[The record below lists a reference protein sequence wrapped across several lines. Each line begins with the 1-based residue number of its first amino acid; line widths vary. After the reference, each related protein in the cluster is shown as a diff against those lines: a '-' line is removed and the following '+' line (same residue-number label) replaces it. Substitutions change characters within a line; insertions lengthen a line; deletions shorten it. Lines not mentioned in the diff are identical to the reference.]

1 MNDFQFVDG
10 ELACEGVSI
19 AAVAAK
25 VGTPFY
31 LYSHATLCRHLQVF
45 DSAFSDIPHLTAFAV
60 KSNSNLAVLKLV
72 ANQGFGAD
80 IVSGGELYRALQ
92 AGIEPA
98 KIVFAGVGKN
108 AEEIEY
114 ALKTGIRMF
123 NVESEAELGA
133 INDVAVR
140 MGKKASVALRVN
152 PDVDP
157 MTHPYISTGLKKSK
171 FGIGSQFALESF
183 AAAMQF
189 SAIDVVGVHMHIG
202 SQLTTVSPFVDAVK
216 KLLELIEQLQ
226 KRGIDLHYI
235 NIGGGLGISYE
246 DETPPQPQDLANA
259 LMPLLRDLK
268 VHLILEPGR
277 VIVGNAG
284 ILVTKVLYIK
294 KGDGK
299 DFVIV
304 DAAMNDLL
312 RPSLYD
318 AYHEIVPV
326 RQDERDLTVV
336 DVVGPVC
343 ESGDFLAKDRELPEV
358 KSGELLTVMSAGAYA
373 FTMASNYNARPRVP
387 EVMVRDNEIHVIR
400 ARESYADLVKGEV
413 IPKFL
418 Q

>member
-1 MNDFQFVDG
+1 MHDFQFVDG
-10 ELACEGVSI
+10 ELFCEGVSI

-60 KSNSNLAVLKLV
+60 KSNSNLAILKLV
-72 ANQGFGAD
+72 ANHGLGAD

-92 AGIEPA
+92 AGIEPT

-123 NVESEAELGA
+123 NVESAAELGA
-133 INDVAVR
+133 INDVAAR
-140 MGKKASVALRVN
+140 MGTKAPVALRVN

-157 MTHPYISTGLKKSK
+157 MTHPYIATGLKKSK

-183 AAAMQF
+183 EAAMQC

-216 KLLELIEQLQ
+216 KLLGLIEQLQ
-226 KRGIDLHYI
+226 QRGIDLHCI
-235 NIGGGLGISYE
+235 NVGGGLGISYE
-246 DETPPQPQDLANA
+246 DETPPHPSDLAEA

-294 KGDGK
+294 NGDGK
-299 DFVIV
+299 NFVIV

-318 AYHEIVPV
+318 AYHKIVPV
-326 RQDERDLTVV
+326 RQDKRDSMVV
-336 DVVGPVC
+336 DVVGPIC
-343 ESGDFLAKDRELPEV
+343 ESGDFLAKDRKLPEV
-358 KSGELLTVMSAGAYA
+358 KPEELLAVMSAGAYA

-387 EVMVRDNEIHVIR
+387 EVMVRDRDIHVIR
-400 ARESYADLVKGEV
+400 ERESYVDLVKGEV
-413 IPKFL
+413 IPNFL

>member
-1 MNDFQFVDG
+1 MHDFQFVDG
-10 ELACEGVSI
+10 EFFCEGVSI
-19 AAVAAK
+19 GAVAAK

-31 LYSHATLCRHLQVF
+31 LYSHATLCRHVQAF

-60 KSNSNLAVLKLV
+60 KSNSNLAILKLV
-72 ANQGFGAD
+72 ANQGLGAD

-92 AGIEPA
+92 AGIEPT
-98 KIVFAGVGKN
+98 KIVFAGVGKT

-114 ALKTGIRMF
+114 ALETGIRMF
-123 NVESEAELGA
+123 NVESEDELRA
-133 INDVAVR
+133 INDVAAR
-140 MGKKASVALRVN
+140 MGKKAPVALRVN

-171 FGIGSQFALESF
+171 FGIGSKFALESF
-183 AAAMQF
+183 EIATQLP
-189 SAIDVVGVHMHIG
+189 AIDVVGVHMHIG
-202 SQLTTVSPFVDAVK
+202 SQLTQVSPFVDAVK
-216 KLLELIEQLQ
+216 RILVLIEQLQ
-226 KRGIDLHYI
+226 QRGINLHYV
-235 NIGGGLGISYE
+235 NIGGGLGISYA
-246 DETPPQPQDLANA
+246 DETPPHPSDLAEA
-259 LMPLLRDLK
+259 LLPLLRDLK

-294 KGDGK
+294 DGDGK
-299 DFVIV
+299 NFVIV

-318 AYHEIVPV
+318 AYHEILPV
-326 RQDERDLTVV
+326 RQDKRKSMVV
-336 DVVGPVC
+336 DVVGPIC

-358 KSGELLTVMSAGAYA
+358 KPGELLAVMSAGAYA
-373 FTMASNYNARPRVP
+373 FTMASNYNTRPRVP
-387 EVMVRDNEIHVIR
+387 EVMVRDKAIHVIR

-413 IPKFL
+413 IPDFL